1 MIIALTAQKGGT
13 GKTTTAAT
21 LAAGLTLKGRKVL
34 LVDLDQQGSLSLI
47 TGADTAG
54 KTTLGILTREI
65 TAEEAIQKVA
75 VADIIPANKSLAGA
89 EATLK
94 ETGGEY
100 RLREALEPVKGR
112 YDYIILDCPPALGSL
127 TINALTAADY
137 VIIPT
142 QADIMSLTGVS
153 QLYDSYQLVRKYTN
167 RGIKIAGILL
177 AKHSSRAV
185 LKRDLE
191 EVLRE
196 KLSQQMQA
204 KVFTATIREAVAI
217 NEAQYMQQSI
227 FEYAGKSKVA
237 EDYRAFIEELLQDL
251 EKGGSNDEQ

>member
-21 LAAGLTLKGRKVL
+21 LAAGLTLKGNKVL

-47 TGADTAG
+47 TGAATDG
-54 KTTLGILTREI
+54 KTVLGLLTRQI
-65 TAEEAIQKVA
+65 KAEEAIQSLP
-75 VADIIPANKSLAGA
+75 VADIIPANKSLAGSD
-89 EATLK
+89 ATLK

-112 YDYIILDCPPALGSL
+112 YDHIIIDCPPALGSL

-142 QADIMSLTGVS
+142 QADVLSLAGVS
-153 QLYDSYQLVRKYTN
+153 QLYDSYKLVKKYTN
-167 RGIKIAGILL
+167 KQLKIAGILL
-177 AKHSSRAV
+177 TRHSSRSV

-196 KLSQQMQA
+196 QLSKQMGA
-204 KVFTATIREAVAI
+204 KVYTTTIREAVAI

-227 FEYAGKSKVA
+227 YEYAGKSKVA
-237 EDYRAFIEELLQDL
+237 ADYTAFIEELLQDL
-251 EKGGSNDEQ
+251 EKGE